1 MGRASRSAGTHTQC
15 SSAPTS
21 MPAAWGWM
29 IGMFSGAGVCFL
41 PFFAIGS
48 SSLGSRG
55 ESKILLR
62 KDTLGG
68 GALRGARLFHLDRTS
83 AERWRE
89 ANMEL
94 NSQKRLC
101 QACEQRGM
109 ALSTAQRDSLTHYL
123 TLLRRWRPHLN
134 LTGLRDAER
143 MLEVLIV
150 ESLDFLQGDF
160 FLPGMYVLDLGTGA
174 GVPGIPLAIC
184 RPDIHV
190 TLLDRSEK
198 KITFL
203 RRVVASLHLE
213 NCQPCCSTAEDLAR
227 RLPPEER
234 FDIVVSRGVG
244 SVSYLMRLTASL
256 LKPGGLL
263 LLRKPLHTPELQE
276 AELLRTS
283 QTWGSIETL
292 PLPWSASP
300 PWVLLSI
307 VRGLSARCCSSRR
320 ASHSATLSWSA
331 RRA

>member
-1 MGRASRSAGTHTQC
+1 
-15 SSAPTS
+15 
-21 MPAAWGWM
+21 
-29 IGMFSGAGVCFL
+29 
-41 PFFAIGS
+41 
-48 SSLGSRG
+48 
-55 ESKILLR
+55 
-62 KDTLGG
+62 
-68 GALRGARLFHLDRTS
+68 
-83 AERWRE
+83 
-89 ANMEL
+89 
-94 NSQKRLC
+94 
-101 QACEQRGM
+101 M
-109 ALSTAQRDSLTHYL
+109 ALSTAQCDGLTHYL

-143 MLEVLIV
+143 MLAVLIV

-160 FLPGMYVLDLGTGA
+160 FLSGRRVLDLGTGA

-184 RPDIHV
+184 RPDVHV

-307 VRGLSARCCSSRR
+307 VRGL
-320 ASHSATLSWSA
+320 
-331 RRA
+331 